1 MIYGAM
7 PKAHVSKH
15 TYREKSDAANIYVR
29 KYMPSV
35 DRAIVAEK
43 VNKSAMQSELT
54 FNQI

>member
-43 VNKSAMQSELT
+43 VNKSAIQSELT
-54 FNQI
+54 FN